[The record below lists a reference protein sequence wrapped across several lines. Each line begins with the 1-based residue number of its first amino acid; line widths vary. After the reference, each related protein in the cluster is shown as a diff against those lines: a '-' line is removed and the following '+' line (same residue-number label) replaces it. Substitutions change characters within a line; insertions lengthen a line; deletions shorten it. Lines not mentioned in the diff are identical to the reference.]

1 MLKNWLHLF
10 LFQIKNNKLF
20 TTLNT
25 LGLSIGIA
33 GLIFA
38 ILYWNDEQSYNAWN
52 PEKEKI
58 FQSISKVS
66 EVDYWASNVI
76 PFDRLFKT
84 DFPEVES
91 HCYMDNWYFEEIIKY
106 KDKKE
111 IIKIT
116 DAQKT
121 FFEFFPF
128 NFVKGSAKTALKDN
142 TCIAISTETAQKIFG
157 DEDPIGKIVTYS
169 GKQLVVSGVY
179 TIPGKSS
186 MAPMAVTNLI
196 EARMLPDI
204 DNWGSFNR
212 GLLLKLKNPADKD
225 KVAARME
232 RLLQENRALKWAKE
246 EGLTPAEWMK
256 KYGSKRTRMILGS
269 LKDARLHAVT
279 EGFAEGKGNYQ
290 FLLIMLG
297 LSILI
302 LVLSVVN
309 YVNLATANAIKR
321 AKEVGVRK
329 ILGASKAN
337 IIKQFLFETIITV
350 LFSII
355 LSMVIVELSLPYYNE
370 FLGKKLVIHGSQF
383 YLQIIGIFIVT
394 IVFAGIFPAVYVSNF
409 ETLKVLK
416 GNFGRSKSGIWL
428 RNGMLILQFAIA
440 TFFIIGSY
448 IVYEQIQHISTK
460 DLGFKGDQVLAIT
473 YRNPYDWKDKDY
485 KTKIYNRYNFIKQ
498 EISKIKGV
506 EQVATGAFVFGS
518 TNGSSS
524 DFSYKNGDNIQSRN
538 MGVDFGMLEMMKIQ
552 IKEGRSLSEKIASDT
567 INSMLINEKTQKMM
581 GEKDPIGKEIDWNG
595 NKLKI
600 VGVVKDFNLLGPQDD
615 IPPMVFFHFKTI
627 DWMLQNANKIH
638 VKVNP
643 ENMEQTI
650 ATIEKFWTKNVDT
663 DYPFDYGFVDK
674 EYARTYETYVKQKNL
689 FSLLNVI
696 VILIALFG
704 LFALASYSIQRRMK
718 EIAIRKTLG
727 AETNVLLKELSK
739 QYIVFCV
746 IGFLIALFPVY
757 FLLNKW
763 LENFAYRIDIS
774 FIPFVIG
781 FVVLLMLT
789 LLVVLSRAFQ
799 ATRLDVLKYLKYE

>member
-1 MLKNWLHLF
+1 MLKNWLHIF

-20 TTLNT
+20 TTLNI
-25 LGLSIGIA
+25 LGLSIGMA

-76 PFDRLFKT
+76 PFERLFKT

-91 HCYMDNWYFEEIIKY
+91 HCYMENWYSEEIIKY

-116 DAQKT
+116 DAQNT

-128 NFVKGSAKTALKDN
+128 KFVKGSAQTALKDN
-142 TCIAISTETAQKIFG
+142 TCIAISTETAQRLFG
-157 DEDPIGKIVTYS
+157 DEDPIGKMVTHG

-179 TIPGKSS
+179 SIPGKSS

-204 DNWGSFNR
+204 DNWGNFNW

-225 KVAARME
+225 KVASRME
-232 RLLQENRALKWAKE
+232 RLLHENRALKWAKE

-256 KYGSKRTRMILGS
+256 KYGSKQTRIILGS
-269 LKDARLHAVT
+269 LKDARLHAIA

-350 LFSII
+350 LFSI
-355 LSMVIVELSLPYYNE
+355 LVSMVIVELSLPYYNE
-370 FLGKKLVIHGSQF
+370 FLGKKLIIHGSQF
-383 YLQIIGIFIVT
+383 YLQIICIFIVT

-448 IVYEQIQHISTK
+448 IVYEQIQYISTK
-460 DLGFKGDQVLAIT
+460 DLGFKGDQVLAIS

-485 KTKIYNRYNFIKQ
+485 KAKVYNRYNFIKQ

-506 EQVATGAFVFGS
+506 EQVSTGAFVFGTS
-518 TNGSSS
+518 NGSTSG
-524 DFSYKNGDNIQSRN
+524 FSYKNGDNIQSRN

-552 IKEGRSLSEKIASDT
+552 IKEGRGLSEKMASDT

-638 VKVNP
+638 VKISSDNT
-643 ENMEQTI
+643 EQTI
-650 ATIEKFWTKNVDT
+650 ATIEKFWIKNVDT
-663 DYPFDYGFVDK
+663 DYPFDYDFVDK
-674 EYARTYETYVKQKNL
+674 SYARTYQTYVKQRNL

-739 QYIVFCV
+739 QYVVFCI

-757 FLLNKW
+757 YLLNKW
-763 LENFAYRIDIS
+763 LENFAFRIEIS
-774 FIPFVIG
+774 AVPFLVG
-781 FVVLLMLT
+781 FVVLLILT
-789 LLVVLSRAFQ
+789 LLVVLSRAYQ